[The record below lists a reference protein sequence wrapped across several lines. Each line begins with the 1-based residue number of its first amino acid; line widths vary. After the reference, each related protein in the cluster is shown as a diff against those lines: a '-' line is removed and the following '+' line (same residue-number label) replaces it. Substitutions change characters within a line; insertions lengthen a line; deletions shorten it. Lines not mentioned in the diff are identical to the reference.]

1 MSLYFIIVQGELRE
15 VQERKGKELLKEIH
29 HMCQGL

>member
-1 MSLYFIIVQGELRE
+1 VQGELRE